1 MSKGTLLAGAAMV
14 LFIPIALIM
23 AISGG
28 GTDQLLAAAALD
40 QVCGSIIEGA
50 ALDDGTTYSAE
61 MAANARAI
69 FDGGTA
75 AGAGPEGQIIA
86 LAVALVETRLGE
98 QDPAQGSGL
107 FGRSDET
114 IAAFFYVLAAIEWE
128 DLAEGAQGVQ
138 SATSPEPY
146 RQQLTNASR
155 IWMGLAGPDAM
166 AECTSAVLGGS
177 TTLADS
183 PNGPIA
189 LVTVGGITVAAE
201 IGPQVAALL
210 AHAARDGLTLTG
222 GGYRDSAQQIR
233 LRIQNCAGGDT
244 TNHFAIYL
252 MSPNSCRPPTARPGQ
267 SLHERGLAIDFNSC
281 STKNTA
287 CHQWLAVHA
296 ATYGL
301 HNLPSEP
308 WHWSTTGG

>member
-1 MSKGTLLAGAAMV
+1 MSKGVLLAGAAVV
-14 LFIPIALIM
+14 LFIPIALVM

-28 GTDQLLAAAALD
+28 GTDQLLAQAAVA
-40 QVCGSIIEGA
+40 QACGSIIEGGT
-50 ALDDGTTYSAE
+50 LDDSTTYTAD
-61 MAANARAI
+61 MADNARAI

-86 LAVALVETRLGE
+86 LAVSLVESRLGAE
-98 QDPAQGSGL
+98 DPAQGAGL

-114 IAAFFYVLAAIEWE
+114 IAAFFHVLGAIEWE
-128 DLAEGAQGVQ
+128 DLAEGAQAVQ
-138 SATSPEPY
+138 SAASPEPY

-189 LVTVGGITVAAE
+189 LVTVGGITVNAE

-222 GGYRDSAQQIR
+222 GGYRDSADQIR
-233 LRIQNCAGGDT
+233 LRIQNCAGGAS
-244 TNHFAIYL
+244 TNHYAIYL

-267 SLHERGLAIDFNSC
+267 SLHERGLAIDFDNCRTRS
-281 STKNTA
+281 TA
-287 CHQWLAVHA
+287 CHQWLSVHA
-296 ATYGL
+296 TTYGL
-301 HNLPSEP
+301 YPLSSEP